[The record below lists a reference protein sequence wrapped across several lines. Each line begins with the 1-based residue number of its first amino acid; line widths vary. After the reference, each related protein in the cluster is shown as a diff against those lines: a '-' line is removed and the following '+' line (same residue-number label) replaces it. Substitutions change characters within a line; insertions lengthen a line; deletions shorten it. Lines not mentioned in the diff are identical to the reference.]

1 MNKSDI
7 IDAVAK
13 STGLSKADVTKVLNA
28 FFDTITESIKKHTK
42 VTIPGFAVFK
52 TTLRKARKGRN
63 PSTGAEIDIAEKH
76 VVNIKAG
83 STLSDA
89 AEGK

>member
-1 MNKSDI
+1 MNKSDL

-13 STGLSKADVTKVLNA
+13 STGLPKTDVNKVVNA
-28 FFDTITESIKKHTK
+28 FIETITDSMRKKVK

-52 TTLRKARKGRN
+52 TSIRKARKGRN
-63 PSTGAEIDIAEKH
+63 PSTGAEIDIAEKT

-83 STLSDA
+83 STLSEA
-89 AEGK
+89 AEG